1 MAMLDTS
8 PIPSHAVTLWA
19 DDMHI
24 YAIIPGPIPHV
35 TKFPRSEGG
44 LGKALALLRTRY
56 EELPT
61 SKRNYTAPEAK
72 VSLRNGKPPVQTEVQ
87 RATALNLLRKMGLV

>member
-19 DDMHI
+19 DDLNI

-35 TKFPRSEGG
+35 TKFPRNEGG
-44 LGKALALLRTRY
+44 LGKALQLLRTRY
-56 EELPT
+56 EELPAP
-61 SKRNYTAPEAK
+61 KRNYTAPPPK
-72 VSLRNGKPPVQTEVQ
+72 LTLKNGKPPVQTDNE
-87 RATALNLLRKMGLV
+87 REAALAVLRKLGIV